1 MSSRRTRGRRC
12 CRTRRSAVSAIRK
25 TWRRLY
31 AFSAPTRPPSSQ
43 ARSSSSTVG
52 WGCEWTCWKPER
64 GLSRGRAWPGADK
77 EGLDIAG
84 SEGGGSRGN
93 KGFPGA
99 ENGRP
104 RIVITGMGA
113 VTPLGNTAESSWE
126 ALIAGTSG
134 AGPITHFDHSQ
145 YSVHFA
151 CELKDFDPTEWIEYK
166 QARRMDR
173 FAQMVVAAARQAE
186 ADAGLDIAKEPD
198 RIGASV
204 ATGIGGLQAYQDCY
218 DTLRERG
225 PDRVNPFSIPAII
238 PNMGA
243 AWVSM
248 QLGTKGPLNSQCTA
262 CAASN
267 MSIGE
272 SVDAIRLGR
281 ADVMLCGGTEA
292 PVTEVGI
299 AGFSAMRALSR
310 RNDAPESASRPFD
323 AGRDGF
329 VMGEA
334 GAVVVLEELEH
345 ARARGA
351 KIYAELLGYGVSSDA
366 RHITEPDPTGENPA
380 RAMTMAFGDA
390 GIGPDEID
398 YINAHGT
405 STPLG
410 DASETRVLKI
420 ALGEENA
427 RKTPV
432 SSTKGATGHCLGAAG
447 AVEAIF
453 SILAVRDGVLPPT
466 INYEEPD
473 PACDLD
479 YIPNEAREA
488 DVRTGVSNSFGFGG
502 HNATIVVRRFE
513 D

>member
-1 MSSRRTRGRRC
+1 VNGNGSMNGRR
-12 CRTRRSAVSAIRK
+12 RV
-25 TWRRLY
+25 
-31 AFSAPTRPPSSQ
+31 
-43 ARSSSSTVG
+43 
-52 WGCEWTCWKPER
+52 
-64 GLSRGRAWPGADK
+64 
-77 EGLDIAG
+77 
-84 SEGGGSRGN
+84 
-93 KGFPGA
+93 
-99 ENGRP
+99 
-104 RIVITGMGA
+104 VITGLGA
-113 VTPLGNTAESSWE
+113 LTPLGTDVESSWE
-126 ALIAGTSG
+126 NLVAGRSG
-134 AGPITHFDHSQ
+134 AGPITQFDASKFA
-145 YSVHFA
+145 VHFA
-151 CELKDFDPTEWIEYK
+151 CEVKDFDPTAYIDRK

-173 FAQMVVAAARQAE
+173 FAHLIVAAARQAE
-186 ADAGLDIAKEPD
+186 KDAGLEIASEPD
-198 RIGASV
+198 RIGAAI
-204 ATGIGGLQAYQDCY
+204 ATGIGGLKAFQDCY
-218 DTLRERG
+218 DELLERG
-225 PDRVNPFSIPAII
+225 PDRVNPFSIPEII

-248 QLGTKGPLNSQCTA
+248 QLGTQGPLASECTA

-267 MSIGE
+267 MAIGDGL
-272 SVDAIRLGR
+272 DAIRLGR

-292 PVTEVGI
+292 PITVVGI

-310 RNDAPESASRPFD
+310 RNDEPEKASRPFD

-345 ARARGA
+345 AKARGA

-366 RHITEPDPTGENPA
+366 RHITEPDPSGKNPA

-390 GIGPDEID
+390 GIDPGEID

-447 AVEAIF
+447 AVEAMF
-453 SILAVRDGVLPPT
+453 TILAVNRGALPPT

-473 PACDLD
+473 PECDLD

-488 DVRTGVSNSFGFGG
+488 DVRVGVSNSFGFGG

>member
-1 MSSRRTRGRRC
+1 VNVTNGSLNGRR
-12 CRTRRSAVSAIRK
+12 RV
-25 TWRRLY
+25 
-31 AFSAPTRPPSSQ
+31 
-43 ARSSSSTVG
+43 
-52 WGCEWTCWKPER
+52 
-64 GLSRGRAWPGADK
+64 
-77 EGLDIAG
+77 
-84 SEGGGSRGN
+84 
-93 KGFPGA
+93 
-99 ENGRP
+99 
-104 RIVITGMGA
+104 VITGLGA
-113 VTPLGNTAESSWE
+113 LTPLGNDVETSWE
-126 ALIAGTSG
+126 NLIAGRSG
-134 AGPITHFDHSQ
+134 AAEITQFDSSQ

-151 CELKDFDPTEWIEYK
+151 CEVKDFDATEFIERK

-173 FAQMVVAAARQAE
+173 FAHLIVAAARLAE
-186 ADAGLDIAKEPD
+186 RDSGLEIAKEPD
-198 RIGASV
+198 RIGAAI
-204 ATGIGGLQAYQDCY
+204 ATGIGGLKAFQDCHSE
-218 DTLRERG
+218 LLERG
-225 PDRVNPFSIPAII
+225 PDRVNPFSIPEII

-248 QLGTKGPLNSQCTA
+248 QLGTQGPLSSQCTA

-267 MSIGE
+267 MSIGDGA
-272 SVDAIRLGR
+272 DAIRLGR

-310 RNDAPESASRPFD
+310 RNDEPEKASRPFD
-323 AGRDGF
+323 AQRDGF

-366 RHITEPDPTGENPA
+366 RHITEPDPTGKNPA

-390 GIGPDEID
+390 GISADEID

-447 AVEAIF
+447 GVEAIF
-453 SILAVRDGVLPPT
+453 SILAVDRGMLPPT

-473 PACDLD
+473 PQCDLD

-488 DVRTGVSNSFGFGG
+488 DVRTAVSNSFGFGG
-502 HNATIVVRRFE
+502 HNATIVIRRFE